1 VPLIKISLRV
11 ELRIFVGIFLRCGRL
26 QTAIFACFFRGLLP
40 LVATTST
47 PNRTNQQILISA
59 SRCISNLF
67 NIVRTNVN
75 ELHIVRKDSIRDS
88 KKLCVPDKRV
98 RIRIIVSLHRPRAGI
113 FSRFARLQPDVPPRR
128 GIYRILHRIGER

>member
-1 VPLIKISLRV
+1 VPLIKIARRV
-11 ELRIFVGIFLRCGRL
+11 TYFRRHIFAMRKTADCYFCIFLPWL
-26 QTAIFACFFRGLLP
+26 SSYYFHTESHQSAN
-40 LVATTST
+40 S
-47 PNRTNQQILISA
+47 NQRVVY
-59 SRCISNLF
+59 RCISNLF

-75 ELHIVRKDSIRDS
+75 ELHIVRKDSTRRDS

-98 RIRIIVSLHRPRAGI
+98 RIRLIVSLHRPRAGI